1 MNRYHTTLTYLKNN
15 NISYDLAIEAHD
27 LLRAA
32 RGGEISG
39 VSVEEHDYP
48 QAQVKLVKILKLLE
62 SFSILFINSINSS
75 SIFSSVL

>member
-48 QAQVKLVKILKLLE
+48 QAQVKLVKILNEQGASQMNKPIVRNIIV
-62 SFSILFINSINSS
+62 F
-75 SIFSSVL
+75 